1 MASEKSDES
10 KDAKWAGEL
19 YSFIQL
25 FRRESSHFLGLIILE
40 IGWAVLMSLLLPL
53 LPEGSFART
62 KLPFVLV
69 AGALTIAAIWL
80 LFSGLIY
87 YAWLILKRPVR
98 AVLILILQALWF
110 LVDIVADVSASIEI
124 RSLKSRR
131 GADYRGKLKQVAKQ
145 TASNRGRKAK
155 SVRGNR
161 ELARLLRRR
170 EIRNALG
177 LRSIKIADGFKD
189 KFSKRLAW
197 LVSTGRIGLAPLY
210 SYTYQEDE
218 KAVKA
223 SMQLFT
229 LASSRLSLTLRQHP
243 AARRVGFSVLPPQVP
258 VRNNVQAQVMRWL
271 FDFDALLWGSY
282 VSSEPPRIWLNIERR
297 LAPISADS
305 TDSER
310 RAEIEAFRAGQ
321 VGDDLAMV
329 TIDQRDPL
337 DAYIVLLVTLIEAL
351 RSRELKRFRLYPK
364 VFDSLALSAR
374 SERQAI
380 SRHLVRDVLL
390 RLPPMER
397 TVPAL
402 VTVAQID
409 ARPEPPVETEMTPS
423 AKSVLVAY
431 VSQWLDE
438 QLGSAINEWKGDLE
452 PLRDVARKC
461 QKLLPDDAGPHYRLA
476 VLNCLLDE
484 KEDDARSELEKGLE
498 KDLPLTWAAEQP
510 LLFGYAV
517 MKMNNLLDNSSRWDK
532 VEIAKAAIY
541 TARAIKARKVH
552 EDLIKAYKESNL
564 YKWQTLDRR
573 GGRKYSTSERLL
585 YGVLGLEIPSGPP
598 STP

>member
-69 AGALTIAAIWL
+69 AGALTIAAIWV

-98 AVLILILQALWF
+98 AVLILVLQALWF

-124 RSLKSRR
+124 R
-131 GADYRGKLKQVAKQ
+131 
-145 TASNRGRKAK
+145 
-155 SVRGNR
+155 
-161 ELARLLRRR
+161 LLHRR
-170 EIRNALG
+170 EIRNVLG
-177 LRSIKIADGFKD
+177 LRSIKIADWFSD
-189 KFSKRLAW
+189 KFSNRLAW
-197 LVSTGRIGLAPLY
+197 LVSTGRIDLAPLN

-223 SMQLFT
+223 SLQLFT
-229 LASSRLSLTLRQHP
+229 LASSRLSLTLRQHH
-243 AARRVGFSVLPPQVP
+243 AARRVGFSVLPPLVP
-258 VRNNVQAQVMRWL
+258 VRNNVQVQVMRWL

-310 RAEIEAFRAGQ
+310 WADIEAFRAGQ

-351 RSRELKRFRLYPK
+351 RSRELKKRFRLYPK
-364 VFDSLALSAR
+364 VFDSLAVSAR

-380 SRHLVRDVLL
+380 GRHLVRDVLL

-402 VTVAQID
+402 VTVAQVD

-431 VSQWLDE
+431 VSQWLDG
-438 QLGSAINEWKGDLE
+438 QLGSAINEWEGDLE
-452 PLRDVARKC
+452 LLRDVARKC

-510 LLFGYAV
+510 LLFSYAV
-517 MKMNNLLDNSSRWDK
+517 MKMNTLLDNSSRWDK

-552 EDLIKAYKESNL
+552 EDLIKLIEAYKESHL
-564 YKWQTLDRR
+564 YKFRYKYPS
-573 GGRKYSTSERLL
+573 GGVHEYSTSERLL
-585 YGVLGLEIPSGPP
+585 YGLLGLEIPSGPP

>member
-1 MASEKSDES
+1 M
-10 KDAKWAGEL
+10 
-19 YSFIQL
+19 
-25 FRRESSHFLGLIILE
+25 H
-40 IGWAVLMSLLLPL
+40 
-53 LPEGSFART
+53 
-62 KLPFVLV
+62 
-69 AGALTIAAIWL
+69 
-80 LFSGLIY
+80 
-87 YAWLILKRPVR
+87 
-98 AVLILILQALWF
+98 
-110 LVDIVADVSASIEI
+110 
-124 RSLKSRR
+124 
-131 GADYRGKLKQVAKQ
+131 
-145 TASNRGRKAK
+145 
-155 SVRGNR
+155 
-161 ELARLLRRR
+161 RR

-258 VRNNVQAQVMRWL
+258 VRNNVQVQVMRWL

-310 RAEIEAFRAGQ
+310 CAEIEAFRAGQ

-351 RSRELKRFRLYPK
+351 RSRELKKRFRLYPK

-541 TARAIKARKVH
+541 TAGDQGPQSSRGSDQVDRGVQGVPSLQMQTLMTLRGGVH
-552 EDLIKAYKESNL
+552 E
-564 YKWQTLDRR
+564 
-573 GGRKYSTSERLL
+573 YSTSERLL
-585 YGVLGLEIPSGPP
+585 YGLLGLEIPSGPP